1 MTILN
6 DFGFSESRVPLAK
19 AKGFAFEQLVSIHD
33 TTLDM
38 RWAMIQLAWRSF
50 TVMCAFARGQLV
62 AWVRKARTRRSPG
75 RGEHCC
81 C

>member
-1 MTILN
+1 MTI
-6 DFGFSESRVPLAK
+6 FSEIGFSESRAPLVK
-19 AKGFAFEQLVSIHD
+19 VRGFAFEQLVSIHD

-50 TVMCAFARGQLV
+50 TAMCAFVQGKLV
-62 AWVRKARTRRSPG
+62 SWARKARAPRPEG